1 MYNKVKQLHVELTD
15 LCNARCPQ
23 CVRTDPETGEEQP
36 WLVKTQ
42 LLYEDFVKILS
53 PDAIKDLTYVNFC
66 GNYGEPLAARDLIPI
81 VEYLYEHNHNM
92 WIDVATNGS
101 VRSEDW
107 WWDLLQV
114 IQGKNFRV
122 IFGLDGINQE
132 QHSLYRQNTSF
143 DRIMGKRRIFY

>member
-81 VEYLYEHNHNM
+81 VE
-92 WIDVATNGS
+92 
-101 VRSEDW
+101 
-107 WWDLLQV
+107 
-114 IQGKNFRV
+114 
-122 IFGLDGINQE
+122 
-132 QHSLYRQNTSF
+132 
-143 DRIMGKRRIFY
+143 